1 MDRYNQ
7 FIGVLISLKV
17 IFIILAFL
25 HFYNH
30 TTGTGNSQED
40 QHIVYWKDRVEFV
53 FTIGMAL
60 LLLYVFSPKRRD
72 THIITKETKIL
83 FFMFGFVLILTARW
97 ENFIE
102 TSKWFKLLQGAFR

>member
-1 MDRYNQ
+1 MDRYEK
-7 FIGVLISLKV
+7 FISFLILLKV
-17 IFIILAFL
+17 LFVILALL

-30 TTGTGNSQED
+30 TTGRANSQED
-40 QHIVYWKDRVEFV
+40 KNIVYWKDRIEFV

-72 THIITKETKIL
+72 TQVITKETKIL

-102 TSKWFKLLQGAFR
+102 TSRWFKLLQGAFR